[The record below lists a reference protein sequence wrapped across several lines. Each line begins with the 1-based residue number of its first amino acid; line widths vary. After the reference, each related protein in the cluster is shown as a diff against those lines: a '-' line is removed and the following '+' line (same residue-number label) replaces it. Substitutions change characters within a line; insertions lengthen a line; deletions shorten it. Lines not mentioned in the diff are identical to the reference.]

1 MTSDH
6 LSLVLFDGVCNLC
19 NSSVNFIMDHDRQQ
33 RFRFASL
40 QSEAGQEVL
49 ARHEL
54 ATDYRHSLV
63 LVEGEKAFTKSTA
76 ALKIARC
83 LDGAWPLCY
92 VFIVL
97 PPVIRDFF
105 YDIVARNRYRLF
117 GRSDTCRYPTEA
129 ERARFLT

>member
-19 NSSVNFIMDHDRQQ
+19 NSSVNFIVDHDRQQ

-63 LVEGEKAFTKSTA
+63 LVEDGKAFTKSTA

-117 GRSDTCRYPTEA
+117 GRSDTRRYPTEA